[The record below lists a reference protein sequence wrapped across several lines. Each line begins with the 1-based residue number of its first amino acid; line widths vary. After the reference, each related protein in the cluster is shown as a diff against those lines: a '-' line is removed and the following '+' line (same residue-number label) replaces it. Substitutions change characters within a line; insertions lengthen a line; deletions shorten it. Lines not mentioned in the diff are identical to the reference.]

1 MGGLAVARWPPG
13 PRKSNWLACNGGWA
27 VSDPRRADRLQEG
40 RLRAKVMDAGHPF
53 PSGMCDARESA
64 SAMLMFSERSAN
76 EID

>member
-1 MGGLAVARWPPG
+1 MGGLAVASWPPG

-27 VSDPRRADRLQEG
+27 VSDPRRADRLQAV

-53 PSGMCDARESA
+53 RKCDASESA